1 MHFGG
6 VQKQKYKNRVPNC
19 IFALYHSIVGITL
32 YKTLFRV
39 KSLNNFCKSPH
50 NFHIRHT
57 HTPSRQKTNYL
68 FLQRSCR
75 KVLAGKEEASTIVQ
89 HRYTKGSTQRSHQ
102 QKISPRNSSQKSK
115 FEVVKK

>member
-57 HTPSRQKTNYL
+57 HTENKLLVPPKE
-68 FLQRSCR
+68 LQEGFSWQRGGVHHCAAPIHKR
-75 KVLAGKEEASTIVQ
+75 VYTEE
-89 HRYTKGSTQRSHQ
+89 
-102 QKISPRNSSQKSK
+102 SSADN
-115 FEVVKK
+115 FT

>member
-6 VQKQKYKNRVPNC
+6 VQKQKYKNCVPNC
-19 IFALYHSIVGITL
+19 IFALKHSIVGITL
-32 YKTLFRV
+32 YKTLFRL

-57 HTPSRQKTNYL
+57 HTASRQKTNCL
-68 FLQRSCR
+68 CLQRSCR

-102 QKISPRNSSQKSK
+102 QKISPGNSSQKSK